1 MLRNVLLSIA
11 VTAIAM
17 SAAASEAAE
26 PRNFNI
32 PPGELAPA
40 LESLAKETGLE
51 LIFSPEALKGIRTQ
65 GVTGNLSPEEAVS
78 RLINGTGLTIR
89 TDAAGAMLIVA
100 PAPAPA
106 TSASSES
113 DPSAENSDSSSGMNL
128 EEIVVTATKRAE
140 SIRDVPAAV
149 SAISAEDIL
158 ARGLTQYADY
168 LNSVPGV
175 SFQDAG
181 PGQSQVRI
189 RGVVG
194 KEGGGSTSTVATYF
208 GETITSVL
216 TISGAKPNLRLVDI
230 DRVEVL
236 RGPQGTLF
244 GANSLAGVVR
254 IVPAAPNLNTFE
266 ANVGTRGFVTAHSD
280 DASYHVEGVLNVPLV
295 QDRLRLRLVAYKDDI
310 AGYIDNVTPARTDL
324 DWTEQGERVLEALA
338 GLPPGEVQFP
348 DGSLVIPGNPA
359 FTRKDINSE
368 DTWGV
373 RTALAWQVND
383 RLRFDLTQVVQD
395 VRLNSQPHVDPTV
408 GAYAQDRA
416 MDLVSQ
422 GMNTERLNISSLV
435 ANYDWDTF
443 SLVSASSYS
452 QLKTAY
458 KDDSSLFVQ
467 GIFGVPVP
475 WEDQAQSEGK
485 VFTQEVRLQ
494 SRGEGAWQWLV
505 GLFYLDQK
513 ADTTQI
519 AFDRSC
525 PTCLP
530 TLDFGNDI
538 AFETVGDP
546 RFMNQEQRSV
556 FGEVSYD
563 FSPRWT
569 VGLGGR
575 YLEEDIERLNG
586 AQEGWLV
593 GGFLPA
599 EVPLEGSSYEVNPSA
614 FVRFKPTEDTTFYLQ
629 SARGFRSP
637 QTNIAQSYNGIC
649 APEAQAVGLGP
660 LTDPD
665 TLWNYEIGMKS
676 RFAERRLGLN
686 AAVYKFEWEGV
697 QLPIQFDC
705 GFGGVINGGDVDGEG
720 AELEL
725 NARLGS
731 AWQVN
736 LAANY
741 SHNEFASVK
750 PGTGLEVGDRPPGAA
765 ETNGSA
771 GLQYGFAVNAD
782 WVGFA
787 RADYV
792 YVGSTRYLFGQI
804 DPRVVTLDSYDMTN
818 VRLGLQRDDLT
829 VEIFG
834 RNITDER
841 AVVNVVDPS
850 QGNRQFLARPRE
862 IGIEIRYSFAR
873 GN

>member
-1 MLRNVLLSIA
+1 VLRKVLLGIA
-11 VTAIAM
+11 ASAVAMAIAT
-17 SAAASEAAE
+17 SYAAE
-26 PRNFNI
+26 PRDFNI

-51 LIFSPEALKGIRTQ
+51 LIFQPEALKGIRTR
-65 GVTGNLSPEEAVS
+65 GVTGNLSPQEAVA
-78 RLINGTGLTIR
+78 RLIDGTRLIIR
-89 TDAAGAMLIVA
+89 TNAAGAMLIVA
-100 PAPAPA
+100 PE
-106 TSASSES
+106 SSSETS
-113 DPSAENSDSSSGMNL
+113 PNPVSPSSAEDLNSSLGLSL

-149 SAISAEDIL
+149 SAISSEDIL

-181 PGQSQVRI
+181 PGQSLIRI

-254 IVPAAPNLNTFE
+254 IVPAAPNLNEFE
-266 ANVGTRGFVTAHSD
+266 ADVGTRGFVTAHSD

-295 QDRLRLRLVAYKDDI
+295 QDRLGLRLVAYKDEI
-310 AGYIDNVTPARTDL
+310 AGYIDNVTPARPDL

-338 GLPPGEVQFP
+338 GLPPGVVQFP
-348 DGSLVIPGNPA
+348 DGSLVIPGNSA
-359 FTRKDINSE
+359 FTRKDISSE
-368 DTWGV
+368 DTWGM
-373 RTALAWQVND
+373 RAALAWQVND
-383 RLRFDLTQVVQD
+383 RLRLDMTQVVQD
-395 VRLNSQPHVDPTV
+395 VTLNSQPHVDPTA
-408 GAYAQDRA
+408 GPYAQDRP

-435 ANYDWDTF
+435 ATYDWDAF

-458 KDDSSLFVQ
+458 RDDSSLFLQ

-485 VFTQEVRLQ
+485 VLTQEVRLQ
-494 SRGEGAWQWLV
+494 STGEGPFQWLA
-505 GLFYLDQK
+505 GLFYLDQQ
-513 ADTTQI
+513 ADIHQI

-525 PTCLP
+525 PSCFP

-546 RFMNQEQRSV
+546 RFLNQEQRSV

-569 VGLGGR
+569 LGLGGR

-586 AQEGWLV
+586 PQEGWLV
-593 GGFLPA
+593 GGFVPA
-599 EVPLEGSSYEVNPSA
+599 EDPRRGSSYEVNPSA
-614 FVRFKPTEDTTFYLQ
+614 YLRFRATEDMTFYLQ

-637 QTNIAQSYNGIC
+637 QTNIAQSYTGIC

-676 RFAERRLGLN
+676 RFAERRIGLN
-686 AAVYKFEWEGV
+686 TAVYKFEWEGV

-705 GFGGVINGGDVDGEG
+705 GFGGVVNGGDVGGKG

-725 NARLGS
+725 NARLSG
-731 AWQVN
+731 AWQLN

-741 SHNEFASVK
+741 SHNEFDSVK
-750 PGTGLEVGDRPPGAA
+750 AGTGLEVGDRPPGAA

-804 DPRVVTLDSYDMTN
+804 DPRVVTLDSYDTTN
-818 VRLGLQRDDLT
+818 VRLGLQRENLT
-829 VEIFG
+829 VELFG

-841 AVVNVVDPS
+841 AVVNTVDPS
-850 QGNRQFLARPRE
+850 QGNREFLARPRE